1 MTGVRRIACSPC
13 ALAPPC
19 DAHHMERHF
28 QRGWGTTIYSSGGR
42 RTVHKHHRMPPFAK
56 GGEGD
61 FAALYLVRVC
71 QCCVD
76 LFRTAQAQRCS
87 SPEHACSPAGRACF
101 FLRHGRP
108 VYGYGPCRSGARLM
122 QRLCWLGEPETV
134 SASRCL
140 V

>member
-13 ALAPPC
+13 ALTLQC
-19 DAHHMERHF
+19 DAYHMERHF
-28 QRGWGTTIYSSGGR
+28 QRGWGTTIYPSGGR

-87 SPEHACSPAGRACF
+87 SPEHACSPAGVPASFCAMDVPYMATVPGVPEQGSCRDSAGWES
-101 FLRHGRP
+101 LK
-108 VYGYGPCRSGARLM
+108 PCRQVG
-122 QRLCWLGEPETV
+122 
-134 SASRCL
+134 
-140 V
+140 